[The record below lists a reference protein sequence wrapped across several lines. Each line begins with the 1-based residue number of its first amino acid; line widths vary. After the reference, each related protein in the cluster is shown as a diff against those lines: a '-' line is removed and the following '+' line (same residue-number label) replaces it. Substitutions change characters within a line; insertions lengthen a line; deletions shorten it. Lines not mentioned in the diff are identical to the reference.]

1 MTTPKAAEAAET
13 GRTGLTP
20 PAPSDGTPAATGG
33 EPGGTAPP
41 EGHDGVPGAPEAP
54 DVVPDRVRSGD
65 DTGSG
70 DDVPDGRGPRDRDAD
85 EDPAGESAGEPGA
98 EDDVE
103 TGTETDAETGAETD
117 AGTGSDTG
125 TETGDGRDEDRPGTP
140 DDEITGEPPGR
151 TFAAP
156 VADAPEDDHRD
167 TAHDDAHDD
176 ARNEARDRIRNE
188 ARDGVQDENRDEPQ
202 GESRDEAQD
211 DLGDEVHDENR
222 GDAARDDLQDE
233 PEDEPDYD
241 PDVTAVIRLPL
252 RPLPPPRTDD
262 APGAGV
268 PGADAPGHVAD
279 DATDGDADEDAEDT
293 SDNTAEIRLP
303 SAPLRPDPAGRLAPR
318 APDAKPGSMDEDNDP
333 PGEDTGFPDEDD
345 DPSDEDTGPAEA
357 RSEPRTTEP
366 PKRQAPEDPGRPA
379 PLAWPWESEEEPET
393 SGLPETVP
401 AVRPPAVAYAPAGHA
416 TDRSAAAPA
425 GAGGPAPAAAPS
437 RMASLVRTAMVWL
450 PPLLTVEGLIMYVL
464 ALRVPPGPLWGVDLN
479 KIDGVGLISA
489 MPPTAFAAILLML
502 VAFFVTIAQN
512 TDRKFLLLFQIAAI
526 TFALHGGAALIEDE
540 ARFHTA
546 YVHAGFVE
554 YINRTGEASAILD
567 ARLAWPGFFAL
578 VGFVTKAAGV
588 TDLTTIM
595 RWTPLLSNL
604 LYLLPFVL
612 ILRQVVATT
621 RARWFAALLFVIVQW
636 IGQDYFS
643 SQGFTYAIYLAFVAI
658 VLRWFGKVE
667 PRTRPMPVKGPVRR
681 LLARLDG
688 LTPGELPHSTGVYDR
703 TIMLIVLIG
712 LFATA
717 TASHQITPFMMLGA
731 LTGLILLRRSS
742 LSWGLPFFLG
752 LMVLAWISYQTVT
765 FWSGHIDQ
773 LFGGLGRILENL
785 QSNTGDRIDGSDP
798 KHALVLMAR
807 LGICGV
813 ILTLAAAGL
822 FRRLRRGVGDRAALL
837 LLCIPVLALGLQNY
851 GGEIGLR
858 IYLFALPG
866 ACILAAYAFFPNL
879 PAGTEDAPEET
890 VPIRKRNIRFNPEL
904 TRRISLLLAA
914 GCAMALAMVFL
925 VARYGNEQFER
936 VSASEVAAMHYV
948 YEHDEPSA
956 RVLYLVP
963 LLGEEVTP
971 SIPWGER
978 DFDRI
983 AYEQVLV
990 DKNPAQLTSVIAK
1003 LRTSPP
1009 NTYLVAT
1016 RGQAGYLQ
1024 LNHGFPTDWAP
1035 RFRAALD
1042 ANKELKR
1049 VFNGEDAAVYTLR
1062 SFPKGTTIPER
1073 AAPVGGNDPTSPLT
1087 PVGLAALGVTWIALF
1102 AYEVFLLRGR
1112 GRANRT
1118 RRRILF
1124 VAIPAFV
1131 LAVGVIAERFVV
1143 IGYQLQ

>member
-1 MTTPKAAEAAET
+1 MTTTGAAEAAEVGEIDPT
-13 GRTGLTP
+13 H
-20 PAPSDGTPAATGG
+20 PAPSDGTRSGSDG
-33 EPGGTAPP
+33 EPTGTAPR
-41 EGHDGVPGAPEAP
+41 EAP
-54 DVVPDRVRSGD
+54 GDEAPGEFPDDETAEGEAPGDEAPNGETSGGRRPYGETPDGETPDGMFGGDEASGD
-65 DTGSG
+65 DPRDDDATDDGTDASDDADPADSTDPADSVSAVDDDTSAAVDDADDADDADDVNDADPADPADPAGLVDDDVPGSADAADATGASDDAPDTVDDADDTDDADASDEADAPDGASTPNDADTADDTNNANDPDSTGSTG
-70 DDVPDGRGPRDRDAD
+70 STDSTDSADDVPD
-85 EDPAGESAGEPGA
+85 
-98 EDDVE
+98 
-103 TGTETDAETGAETD
+103 
-117 AGTGSDTG
+117 
-125 TETGDGRDEDRPGTP
+125 
-140 DDEITGEPPGR
+140 
-151 TFAAP
+151 
-156 VADAPEDDHRD
+156 
-167 TAHDDAHDD
+167 
-176 ARNEARDRIRNE
+176 
-188 ARDGVQDENRDEPQ
+188 DGVY
-202 GESRDEAQD
+202 GD
-211 DLGDEVHDENR
+211 D
-222 GDAARDDLQDE
+222 
-233 PEDEPDYD
+233 PE
-241 PDVTAVIRLPL
+241 VTAVIRLPL
-252 RPLPPPRTDD
+252 RPMSPPP
-262 APGAGV
+262 APPAR
-268 PGADAPGHVAD
+268 APEA
-279 DATDGDADEDAEDT
+279 
-293 SDNTAEIRLP
+293 P
-303 SAPLRPDPAGRLAPR
+303 SAPADDEHDDEHEDKGEEEDEDRAETTAEMRLPGRAAPLLTSAPR
-318 APDAKPGSMDEDNDP
+318 KPSAA
-333 PGEDTGFPDEDD
+333 
-345 DPSDEDTGPAEA
+345 AE
-357 RSEPRTTEP
+357 SPEP
-366 PKRQAPEDPGRPA
+366 
-379 PLAWPWESEEEPET
+379 EEPEEPESPWKSAGMPDDEPWERDAGASRRPSEV
-393 SGLPETVP
+393 SGSLPEVTE
-401 AVRPPAVAYAPAGHA
+401 
-416 TDRSAAAPA
+416 
-425 GAGGPAPAAAPS
+425 APAAHQAPQAPQGSAGTGSRAGRAPATSAMPPVAAAVGAPAATPAARPS
-437 RMASLVRTAMVWL
+437 RMRAVMQSAMVWL
-450 PPLLTVEGLIMYVL
+450 PPVLTIEGLIMYVL
-464 ALRVPPGPLWGVDLN
+464 ALRVAPGPLRGVDLN
-479 KIDGVGLISA
+479 DIDGVGLISA

-526 TFALHGGAALIEDE
+526 TFALHGAAALIEDE

-554 YINRTGEASAILD
+554 YINRTGEASALLD

-667 PRTRPMPVKGPVRR
+667 PRDKPMPAKGFVRR

-703 TIMLIVLIG
+703 AIMLIVLIG

-752 LMVLAWISYQTVT
+752 LMVLAWISYQTVA

-914 GCAMALAMVFL
+914 GCAMVLAMVFL

-948 YEHDEPSA
+948 YDHDKPSA

-963 LLGEEVTP
+963 VVGEEVTP

-978 DFDRI
+978 DFDKI
-983 AYEQVLV
+983 SYQQVLV
-990 DKNPAQLTSVIAK
+990 DKNPAQLSTVIDK
-1003 LRTSPP
+1003 LRVSPP

-1042 ANKELKR
+1042 AHKELKR

-1062 SFPKGTTIPER
+1062 KYPEGAEIPE
-1073 AAPVGGNDPTSPLT
+1073 PGVPTGGSDPTSPWT
-1087 PVGLAALGVTWIALF
+1087 PVGLGALGVTWIALF
-1102 AYEVFLLRGR
+1102 GYEVFRLRGR
-1112 GRANRT
+1112 DQAART

-1124 VAIPAFV
+1124 VAVPAFV
-1131 LAVGVIAERFVV
+1131 LAVGVIVERFIV
-1143 IGYQLQ
+1143 IGS

>member
-1 MTTPKAAEAAET
+1 MVTCHSLVRVAAMMLDVRQRAGNDVTTTGAAET
-13 GRTGLTP
+13 AEVGKIDPTRP
-20 PAPSDGTPAATGG
+20 VPSD
-33 EPGGTAPP
+33 EPLAGADGDPTGTAPIEAP
-41 EGHDGVPGAPEAP
+41 TGTAPFEAPGDEAP
-54 DVVPDRVRSGD
+54 DEI
-65 DTGSG
+65 
-70 DDVPDGRGPRDRDAD
+70 PDGKAPGDQT
-85 EDPAGESAGEPGA
+85 PGA
-98 EDDVE
+98 
-103 TGTETDAETGAETD
+103 
-117 AGTGSDTG
+117 GSPHG
-125 TETGDGRDEDRPGTP
+125 ETP
-140 DDEITGEPPGR
+140 DDETSEDGTSHGESPYGETPDDRASGGESPAGAPRDEVPDDEAADDDTPP
-151 TFAAP
+151 
-156 VADAPEDDHRD
+156 VSADSGTPLDSAEEADPDADLPPATKNDAGDDTEDEEGSPEEGL
-167 TAHDDAHDD
+167 HDDD
-176 ARNEARDRIRNE
+176 
-188 ARDGVQDENRDEPQ
+188 
-202 GESRDEAQD
+202 
-211 DLGDEVHDENR
+211 
-222 GDAARDDLQDE
+222 
-233 PEDEPDYD
+233 PE
-241 PDVTAVIRLPL
+241 VTAVIRLPL
-252 RPLPPPRTDD
+252 GPASPSST
-262 APGAGV
+262 GV
-268 PGADAPGHVAD
+268 PRSETAGAPPAPR
-279 DATDGDADEDAEDT
+279 EDAEDAEDADVAD
-293 SDNTAEIRLP
+293 STAEFRLP
-303 SAPLRPDPAGRLAPR
+303 DLAAPPVPPAAPDLPEPSGLDWLSGGKRRERPAGASRLPL
-318 APDAKPGSMDEDNDP
+318 
-333 PGEDTGFPDEDD
+333 
-345 DPSDEDTGPAEA
+345 EA
-357 RSEPRTTEP
+357 SKSFSETTEP
-366 PKRQAPEDPGRPA
+366 PMAYQASQDTQRGPQAG
-379 PLAWPWESEEEPET
+379 
-393 SGLPETVP
+393 SG
-401 AVRPPAVAYAPAGHA
+401 AGNGA
-416 TDRSAAAPA
+416 GKAAPA
-425 GAGGPAPAAAPS
+425 TSAMPPAAVDTLAPPVAPPTRPTRLQTVMRS
-437 RMASLVRTAMVWL
+437 AMVWL

-464 ALRVPPGPLWGVDLN
+464 ALRVSPGPLRGVDLN
-479 KIDGVGLISA
+479 DIDAVGLISA
-489 MPPTAFAAILLML
+489 MPSTAFAAILLML

-526 TFALHGGAALIEDE
+526 TFALHGAAALIEDE

-578 VGFVTKAAGV
+578 VAFVTKAAGI
-588 TDLTTIM
+588 TDLSMILQ
-595 RWTPLLSNL
+595 WTPLLSNL

-667 PRTRPMPVKGPVRR
+667 PRVKPMPAKGPIRR

-688 LTPGELPHSTGVYDR
+688 LTPGELSHPTGVYDR
-703 TIMLIVLIG
+703 TILLIVLIG

-813 ILTLAAAGL
+813 ILTLAAVGL
-822 FRRLRRGVGDRAALL
+822 LRRLRRGVGDRAALL
-837 LLCIPVLALGLQNY
+837 LLCVPVLALGLQNY

-914 GCAMALAMVFL
+914 GCAMMLAMVFL

-936 VSASEVAAMHYV
+936 VSPSEVAAMHYV
-948 YEHDEPSA
+948 YDNDEPSA

-963 LLGEEVTP
+963 LVGEEITP

-978 DFDRI
+978 DFDKI
-983 AYEQVLV
+983 SYQEVLV
-990 DKNPAQLTSVIAK
+990 NEDPSQLSSIIDK
-1003 LRTSPP
+1003 LRVSPP

-1016 RGQAGYLQ
+1016 RGQAAYLQ
-1024 LNHGFPTDWAP
+1024 LNHGYPHDWAQ

-1042 ANKELKR
+1042 AHKELKR
-1049 VFNGEDAAVYTLR
+1049 VFNGEDAAVYTL
-1062 SFPKGTTIPER
+1062 SSYAEGAEIPEPGAR
-1073 AAPVGGNDPTSPLT
+1073 LNGSDPTSPWT
-1087 PVGLAALGVTWIALF
+1087 PIGLAALGVTWIALF
-1102 AYEVFLLRGR
+1102 AYEVTRLRGR
-1112 GRANRT
+1112 DQATRT

-1124 VAIPAFV
+1124 VAVPAFV
-1131 LAVGVIAERFVV
+1131 LALMVIAERFIV
-1143 IGYQLQ
+1143 IGHLFQ

>member
-1 MTTPKAAEAAET
+1 MTTTGAAET
-13 GRTGLTP
+13 AEVGKIDPTH
-20 PAPSDGTPAATGG
+20 PAPSDEPQAGADG
-33 EPGGTAPP
+33 EPAGTAPF
-41 EGHDGVPGAPEAP
+41 GAPGDEAP
-54 DVVPDRVRSGD
+54 DEIPGGEVPDDEAPGDQTSGA
-65 DTGSG
+65 G
-70 DDVPDGRGPRDRDAD
+70 GPH
-85 EDPAGESAGEPGA
+85 GE
-98 EDDVE
+98 
-103 TGTETDAETGAETD
+103 
-117 AGTGSDTG
+117 
-125 TETGDGRDEDRPGTP
+125 TP
-140 DDEITGEPPGR
+140 DDETAGTGAPYGRSPYGEASGAGSPHGRSPYGETPDGR
-151 TFAAP
+151 TSEEKTPAGAP
-156 VADAPEDDHRD
+156 RDGTADDETADDGTPPDSAEDADPD
-167 TAHDDAHDD
+167 VDVDDDA
-176 ARNEARDRIRNE
+176 A
-188 ARDGVQDENRDEPQ
+188 
-202 GESRDEAQD
+202 D
-211 DLGDEVHDENR
+211 DLSPAPDTGTKNAKGAKDSPEESAYGDD
-222 GDAARDDLQDE
+222 
-233 PEDEPDYD
+233 PE
-241 PDVTAVIRLPL
+241 VTAVIRLPL
-252 RPLPPPRTDD
+252 SPSSPPSASVTRSETTE
-262 APGAGV
+262 APPARRENAWQAKDTG
-268 PGADAPGHVAD
+268 
-279 DATDGDADEDAEDT
+279 DAEDGKDT
-293 SDNTAEIRLP
+293 ENAEDGKDTENAEDEDGADNTAEFRLPDLTASPPSTAPSTP
-303 SAPLRPDPAGRLAPR
+303 SAPPVRPVSSGPSGLDRPAGVESRERSTGAPGVPLEASESFSDVTETPAAHRASQDTQRGSETGSGAGKSAGRLTGKAAPATSAMPPAAVDTVEPPVTTPAGPTPDPTPGPAGRPTRLQTL
-318 APDAKPGSMDEDNDP
+318 M
-333 PGEDTGFPDEDD
+333 
-345 DPSDEDTGPAEA
+345 
-357 RSEPRTTEP
+357 RS
-366 PKRQAPEDPGRPA
+366 
-379 PLAWPWESEEEPET
+379 
-393 SGLPETVP
+393 
-401 AVRPPAVAYAPAGHA
+401 
-416 TDRSAAAPA
+416 
-425 GAGGPAPAAAPS
+425 
-437 RMASLVRTAMVWL
+437 AMVWL
-450 PPLLTVEGLIMYVL
+450 PPLLTVEGLVMYVL
-464 ALRVPPGPLWGVDLN
+464 ALRVSPGPLRGVDLN
-479 KIDGVGLISA
+479 DIDGVGLISA
-489 MPPTAFAAILLML
+489 MPSTAFAAILLML

-526 TFALHGGAALIEDE
+526 TFALHGAAALIEDE

-578 VGFVTKAAGV
+578 VAFVTKAAGV

-667 PRTRPMPVKGPVRR
+667 PRVKPMPAKGPVRR

-703 TIMLIVLIG
+703 AIMLIVLIG
-712 LFATA
+712 LFSTA

-837 LLCIPVLALGLQNY
+837 LLCVPVLALGLQNY

-890 VPIRKRNIRFNPEL
+890 VPIRRRNIRFNPEL

-914 GCAMALAMVFL
+914 GCAMMLAMVFL

-936 VSASEVAAMHYV
+936 VSASEVAAMHYI
-948 YEHDEPSA
+948 YDNDEPSA

-963 LLGEEVTP
+963 VLGQEVTP

-978 DFDRI
+978 DFDKI
-983 AYEQVLV
+983 SYQQVLV
-990 DKNPAQLTSVIAK
+990 DKDPAQLSSVIDK
-1003 LRTSPP
+1003 LRVSPP

-1024 LNHGFPTDWAP
+1024 LNHGFPHDWAQ

-1049 VFNGEDAAVYTLR
+1049 VFNGEDAAVYTL
-1062 SFPKGTTIPER
+1062 SSYPEGAEIPE
-1073 AAPVGGNDPTSPLT
+1073 PGVQLNGSDPTSPWT
-1087 PVGLAALGVTWIALF
+1087 PVGLAALAVTWIALF
-1102 AYEVFLLRGR
+1102 AYEVTCLRGR
-1112 GRANRT
+1112 DQATRR

-1124 VAIPAFV
+1124 VAVPAFV
-1131 LAVGVIAERFVV
+1131 LALAVIAERFIV

>member
-1 MTTPKAAEAAET
+1 MTTTGAAET
-13 GRTGLTP
+13 AEVGEIDPTH
-20 PAPSDGTPAATGG
+20 PAPSDGASAGSDG
-33 EPGGTAPP
+33 EPTGTALL
-41 EGHDGVPGAPEAP
+41 EAPGDEAP
-54 DVVPDRVRSGD
+54 DEVPGEIPDGEAPGGETSGGGSRYGRSPYGETPGRETPSHGTPGRETSDSEAPGRETPGETSDETSGGEEAPGDDPRGDDAPVDDAADDDTPPDSADDPDPNTDADAATPPGNTDVTGD
-65 DTGSG
+65 DTQNDA
-70 DDVPDGRGPRDRDAD
+70 DDTDTDTTTDSDSDSDTPDGSP
-85 EDPAGESAGEPGA
+85 EESAY
-98 EDDVE
+98 DD
-103 TGTETDAETGAETD
+103 D
-117 AGTGSDTG
+117 
-125 TETGDGRDEDRPGTP
+125 
-140 DDEITGEPPGR
+140 
-151 TFAAP
+151 
-156 VADAPEDDHRD
+156 PE
-167 TAHDDAHDD
+167 
-176 ARNEARDRIRNE
+176 
-188 ARDGVQDENRDEPQ
+188 
-202 GESRDEAQD
+202 
-211 DLGDEVHDENR
+211 
-222 GDAARDDLQDE
+222 
-233 PEDEPDYD
+233 
-241 PDVTAVIRLPL
+241 VTAVIRLPL
-252 RPLPPPRTDD
+252 RPMSPSR
-262 APGAGV
+262 
-268 PGADAPGHVAD
+268 ADAPETETAEPPPARPEGPED
-279 DATDGDADEDAEDT
+279 DGDNDDGDEDRADT
-293 SDNTAEIRLP
+293 TTEIRLP
-303 SAPLRPDPAGRLAPR
+303 GRAASSLTASPAPSEPSEPGLLGEEPRESSAGAPRQPLEVSKPLPEVTETPATHQAPQGTQRSPETGSGKSTAKGAGRAVPATSAMPPSAVATTAP
-318 APDAKPGSMDEDNDP
+318 PDATPTAK
-333 PGEDTGFPDEDD
+333 
-345 DPSDEDTGPAEA
+345 
-357 RSEPRTTEP
+357 
-366 PKRQAPEDPGRPA
+366 
-379 PLAWPWESEEEPET
+379 
-393 SGLPETVP
+393 
-401 AVRPPAVAYAPAGHA
+401 
-416 TDRSAAAPA
+416 
-425 GAGGPAPAAAPS
+425 PS
-437 RMASLVRTAMVWL
+437 RLQTVMRSAMVWL

-464 ALRVPPGPLWGVDLN
+464 ALRVAPGPLRGVDLTE
-479 KIDGVGLISA
+479 IDGVGLISA

-526 TFALHGGAALIEDE
+526 TFALHGAAALIEDE

-667 PRTRPMPVKGPVRR
+667 PRDKPMPVKGPIRR

-703 TIMLIVLIG
+703 AIMLIVLIG

-837 LLCIPVLALGLQNY
+837 LLCVPVLALGLQNY

-890 VPIRKRNIRFNPEL
+890 VPIRRRNIRFNPEL

-914 GCAMALAMVFL
+914 GCAMVLAMVFL

-936 VSASEVAAMHYV
+936 VSASEVAAMHYI
-948 YEHDEPSA
+948 YDHDTPSA

-978 DFDRI
+978 DFDKI
-983 AYEQVLV
+983 SYQQVLV
-990 DKNPAQLTSVIAK
+990 EKNPAQLRWVIDK
-1003 LRTSPP
+1003 LRVSPP

-1024 LNHGFPTDWAP
+1024 LNHGFPHDWAP

-1042 ANKELKR
+1042 ASKELKR

-1062 SFPKGTTIPER
+1062 SYPEGAEIPE
-1073 AAPVGGNDPTSPLT
+1073 PGVPTGGSDPTSPWT
-1087 PVGLAALGVTWIALF
+1087 PVGLAALGLTWIALF
-1102 AYEVFLLRGR
+1102 GYEVVRLRGR
-1112 GRANRT
+1112 DQATRRR

-1124 VAIPAFV
+1124 VAVPAFV
-1131 LAVGVIAERFVV
+1131 LAVAVIAERFIV

>member
-1 MTTPKAAEAAET
+1 MTTTGAAET
-13 GRTGLTP
+13 AEVGEIDPTH
-20 PAPSDGTPAATGG
+20 PAPSDGPRAGSDG
-33 EPGGTAPP
+33 EPTGTAPL
-41 EGHDGVPGAPEAP
+41 EAP
-54 DVVPDRVRSGD
+54 DDEAPGELPGDETAEGEAPDGETSGGSPYDEAPSGETSGGEASDGETPRGGEASGGDPRDDGAPDDSATDDGTPPDSADAADSDASDTVDSTNDADLADLGAPDATDAADAASAPDDANDANEVSDADVSDNANASSVSGNASASNRADGADGADGAPDDSVYGD
-65 DTGSG
+65 D
-70 DDVPDGRGPRDRDAD
+70 
-85 EDPAGESAGEPGA
+85 
-98 EDDVE
+98 
-103 TGTETDAETGAETD
+103 
-117 AGTGSDTG
+117 
-125 TETGDGRDEDRPGTP
+125 
-140 DDEITGEPPGR
+140 
-151 TFAAP
+151 
-156 VADAPEDDHRD
+156 PE
-167 TAHDDAHDD
+167 
-176 ARNEARDRIRNE
+176 
-188 ARDGVQDENRDEPQ
+188 
-202 GESRDEAQD
+202 
-211 DLGDEVHDENR
+211 
-222 GDAARDDLQDE
+222 
-233 PEDEPDYD
+233 
-241 PDVTAVIRLPL
+241 VTAIIRLPL
-252 RPLPPPRTDD
+252 RPMSPPSPPPVPPGR
-262 APGAGV
+262 APE
-268 PGADAPGHVAD
+268 APPAP
-279 DATDGDADEDAEDT
+279 AEDEDEDRAET
-293 SDNTAEIRLP
+293 TAEMRLP
-303 SAPLRPDPAGRLAPR
+303 GRAAPLLTPTPRKPATPA
-318 APDAKPGSMDEDNDP
+318 A
-333 PGEDTGFPDEDD
+333 
-345 DPSDEDTGPAEA
+345 PSDPEGP
-357 RSEPRTTEP
+357 
-366 PKRQAPEDPGRPA
+366 KDPEDPADREGPED
-379 PLAWPWESEEEPET
+379 PWET
-393 SGLPETVP
+393 SGLPGGEPWGRT
-401 AVRPPAVAYAPAGHA
+401 
-416 TDRSAAAPA
+416 A
-425 GAGGPAPAAAPS
+425 GASKQPLDVSRPLPEVTEAPAAHQAPQGTQRSSGTGSGAAKEATKGSGRAPATSAMPPVAATATGATASTAASAATPAARPS
-437 RMASLVRTAMVWL
+437 RLQTVMRSAMVWL
-450 PPLLTVEGLIMYVL
+450 PPVLTVEGLIMYVL
-464 ALRVPPGPLWGVDLN
+464 ALRVAPGPLRGVDLN
-479 KIDGVGLISA
+479 DIDGVGLISA
-489 MPPTAFAAILLML
+489 MPPTAFAAILLMV
-502 VAFFVTIAQN
+502 VAFFVTIGQN

-526 TFALHGGAALIEDE
+526 MFALHGAAALIEDE

-554 YINRTGEASAILD
+554 YINRTGEASAVLD

-667 PRTRPMPVKGPVRR
+667 PREKPMPAKGFVRR

-703 TIMLIVLIG
+703 AIMLIVLIG

-837 LLCIPVLALGLQNY
+837 LLCVPVLALGLQNY

-914 GCAMALAMVFL
+914 GCAMVLAMVFL

-936 VSASEVAAMHYV
+936 VSASEVAAMHYI
-948 YEHDEPSA
+948 YDHDKPSA

-963 LLGEEVTP
+963 VVGEEVTP

-978 DFDRI
+978 DFDKI
-983 AYEQVLV
+983 SYQQVLV
-990 DKNPAQLTSVIAK
+990 DKNPALLSTIIDK
-1003 LRTSPP
+1003 LRVSPP

-1024 LNHGFPTDWAP
+1024 LNHGFPTDWAQ

-1042 ANKELKR
+1042 SHKELKR

-1062 SFPKGTTIPER
+1062 KYPDGAEIPE
-1073 AAPVGGNDPTSPLT
+1073 PGVPLGGSDPTSPWT
-1087 PVGLAALGVTWIALF
+1087 PIGLGALGVTWIALF
-1102 AYEVFLLRGR
+1102 GYEVFRLRGR
-1112 GRANRT
+1112 DQTPRTRRT

-1124 VAIPAFV
+1124 VAVPAFV
-1131 LAVGVIAERFVV
+1131 LAVGVIVERFIV
-1143 IGYQLQ
+1143 IGS

>member
-1 MTTPKAAEAAET
+1 MTTTGAAET
-13 GRTGLTP
+13 AEVGEIDPTH
-20 PAPSDGTPAATGG
+20 PAPSDGTRAGSGG
-33 EPGGTAPP
+33 EPTGTAPF
-41 EGHDGVPGAPEAP
+41 EAP
-54 DVVPDRVRSGD
+54 D
-65 DTGSG
+65 
-70 DDVPDGRGPRDRDAD
+70 D
-85 EDPAGESAGEPGA
+85 EAPGA
-98 EDDVE
+98 L
-103 TGTETDAETGAETD
+103 
-117 AGTGSDTG
+117 
-125 TETGDGRDEDRPGTP
+125 P
-140 DDEITGEPPGR
+140 DDETAEGEAPGGETSGGSPYDGPPGDETSDGETSDGETSDGGETSEGGEASEGDPR
-151 TFAAP
+151 DDAAGDGTP
-156 VADAPEDDHRD
+156 PDTDTADTADASDEAGEADDPDVLDTADDADASEDTDDADAPDDADASDEAD
-167 TAHDDAHDD
+167 TADAPSASDEADTTGASDEADDVDVLDDADASGGTDD
-176 ARNEARDRIRNE
+176 AD
-188 ARDGVQDENRDEPQ
+188 P
-202 GESRDEAQD
+202 SDEAD
-211 DLGDEVHDENR
+211 DAPDDNVYGDD
-222 GDAARDDLQDE
+222 
-233 PEDEPDYD
+233 PE
-241 PDVTAVIRLPL
+241 VTAVIRLPL
-252 RPLPPPRTDD
+252 RPLAPPPAGVSEDD
-262 APGAGV
+262 AAETAEAPPAPTEDEDRFETTAEMRLPGRAAPLLKPAPTPRRSSEPSASPPAAESSGFSQPAQPSDPRESAGLPGVESGGRSTGAPRRPLEVSEPLPEVTETPAAHQAPQGTQRSSGTGSGAGR
-268 PGADAPGHVAD
+268 
-279 DATDGDADEDAEDT
+279 E
-293 SDNTAEIRLP
+293 
-303 SAPLRPDPAGRLAPR
+303 AG
-318 APDAKPGSMDEDNDP
+318 KGS
-333 PGEDTGFPDEDD
+333 GE
-345 DPSDEDTGPAEA
+345 
-357 RSEPRTTEP
+357 
-366 PKRQAPEDPGRPA
+366 
-379 PLAWPWESEEEPET
+379 
-393 SGLPETVP
+393 
-401 AVRPPAVAYAPAGHA
+401 
-416 TDRSAAAPA
+416 AAPA
-425 GAGGPAPAAAPS
+425 TSAMPPSAVAPGVPAATPAARPS
-437 RMASLVRTAMVWL
+437 RLQTLMQSAMVWL
-450 PPLLTVEGLIMYVL
+450 PPLLTIEGLIMYVL
-464 ALRVPPGPLWGVDLN
+464 ALRVAPGPLRGVDLN
-479 KIDGVGLISA
+479 DIDGVGLISA

-526 TFALHGGAALIEDE
+526 TFALHGAAALIEDE

-554 YINRTGEASAILD
+554 YINRTGESSAILD

-578 VGFVTKAAGV
+578 VGFITKAAGV

-667 PRTRPMPVKGPVRR
+667 PREKPMPAKGFVRR

-813 ILTLAAAGL
+813 ILVLAAAGL

-837 LLCIPVLALGLQNY
+837 MLCIPVLALGLQNY

-890 VPIRKRNIRFNPEL
+890 VPIRRRNIRFNPEL

-914 GCAMALAMVFL
+914 GCAMVLAMVFL

-948 YEHDEPSA
+948 YDHDKPSA

-978 DFDRI
+978 DFDKI
-983 AYEQVLV
+983 SYQQVLV
-990 DKNPAQLTSVIAK
+990 DKNPAQLSSVIDK
-1003 LRTSPP
+1003 LRVSPP

-1042 ANKELKR
+1042 AHKELKR

-1062 SFPKGTTIPER
+1062 KYPEGAEIPE
-1073 AAPVGGNDPTSPLT
+1073 PGVPTGGSDPTSPWT
-1087 PVGLAALGVTWIALF
+1087 PIGLGALGVTWIALF
-1102 AYEVFLLRGR
+1102 GYEVVRLRGR
-1112 GRANRT
+1112 DQASRT

-1124 VAIPAFV
+1124 VAVPAFV
-1131 LAVGVIAERFVV
+1131 LAVGVIVERFIV
-1143 IGYQLQ
+1143 IGS

>member
-1 MTTPKAAEAAET
+1 MAGDEPGAASPDTPE
-13 GRTGLTP
+13 G
-20 PAPSDGTPAATGG
+20 APGPGDPDERGSGERGSSESDERGSGEQEPG
-33 EPGGTAPP
+33 EPGSADREPEEREPDARGADERRPGDREPGEPESDDPGT
-41 EGHDGVPGAPEAP
+41 GGDT
-54 DVVPDRVRSGD
+54 SGD
-65 DTGSG
+65 R
-70 DDVPDGRGPRDRDAD
+70 DGLEDRD
-85 EDPAGESAGEPGA
+85 
-98 EDDVE
+98 DD
-103 TGTETDAETGAETD
+103 T
-117 AGTGSDTG
+117 
-125 TETGDGRDEDRPGTP
+125 RDD
-140 DDEITGEPPGR
+140 
-151 TFAAP
+151 
-156 VADAPEDDHRD
+156 
-167 TAHDDAHDD
+167 
-176 ARNEARDRIRNE
+176 
-188 ARDGVQDENRDEPQ
+188 QDNRDDQNE
-202 GESRDEAQD
+202 D
-211 DLGDEVHDENR
+211 
-222 GDAARDDLQDE
+222 ARDDQDDGARDD
-233 PEDEPDYD
+233 PEYD

-252 RPLPPPRTDD
+252 RPLPPPGTTDDED
-262 APGAGV
+262 APGDEDLPDGENVPDDEETPEDEGV
-268 PGADAPGHVAD
+268 PEDD
-279 DATDGDADEDAEDT
+279 DAEAEDR
-293 SDNTAEIRLP
+293 SDITAEFRLP
-303 SAPLRPDPAGRLAPR
+303 VAPLRPGRAPAGRPTPGAQEEHSPASLDPDDLGDPR
-318 APDAKPGSMDEDNDP
+318 ESLDSDSSESPDSDSHESPDSDSDSRESPDVDFHESLDFDEPSGSDERSDDRSGSREFPGSDESS
-333 PGEDTGFPDEDD
+333 G
-345 DPSDEDTGPAEA
+345 SH
-357 RSEPRTTEP
+357 
-366 PKRQAPEDPGRPA
+366 
-379 PLAWPWESEEEPET
+379 ES
-393 SGLPETVP
+393 SGLHGSPAFPVSPEHPEHPEHPGPETVP
-401 AVRPPAVAYAPAGHA
+401 AVVRAPVAEHAVTPHAPYPGP
-416 TDRSAAAPA
+416 AAPP
-425 GAGGPAPAAAPS
+425 GGGSRDATPAAEPS
-437 RMASLVRTAMVWL
+437 RAANLVRTAMVWL
-450 PPLLTVEGLIMYVL
+450 PPLLTVEGLVMYVL
-464 ALRVPPGPLWGVDLN
+464 ALRVAPGPLWGVDLN

-489 MPPTAFAAILLML
+489 MPPTAFAAILLMV
-502 VAFFVTIAQN
+502 VAFFVTIGQN

-554 YINRTGEASAILD
+554 YINRTGESSAILD

-578 VGFVTKAAGV
+578 VAFVTKAAGV

-667 PRTRPMPVKGPVRR
+667 PRTKPMPVKGPVRR

-798 KHALVLMAR
+798 KHAIVLMAR

-837 LLCIPVLALGLQNY
+837 LLCVPVLALGLQNY

-890 VPIRKRNIRFNPEL
+890 VPIRRRNIRFNPEL

-948 YEHDEPSA
+948 YDHDEPSA

-963 LLGEEVTP
+963 VVGQEITP

-978 DFDRI
+978 DFDKI
-983 AYEQVLV
+983 AYREVLV
-990 DKNPAQLTSVIAK
+990 DKNPAQLTSVINE

-1042 ANKELKR
+1042 ADKNLKR

-1062 SFPKGTTIPER
+1062 SFPEGTEIPDR
-1073 AAPVGGNDPTSPLT
+1073 AVPPGGNDPTSPWT

-1112 GRANRT
+1112 GRTSRT

-1131 LAVGVIAERFVV
+1131 LAVAVIAERFVV
-1143 IGYQLQ
+1143 IGYHLQ

>member
-1 MTTPKAAEAAET
+1 MTTTGAAET
-13 GRTGLTP
+13 AEVGEIDPTH
-20 PAPSDGTPAATGG
+20 PAPSDGPRAGSDGEPTGTALSEAPGDEAPDEVPGEIPDEIPDGEAPGGETSGGSPYGRSPYGETPGRETPGETSGGEETPGGDPRGDDAPVDDAADDDTPPDSADDADIATPPGSVDDTDADADAATPPDSTDDVGDDTPG
-33 EPGGTAPP
+33 EA
-41 EGHDGVPGAPEAP
+41 DGAPE
-54 DVVPDRVRSGD
+54 
-65 DTGSG
+65 
-70 DDVPDGRGPRDRDAD
+70 
-85 EDPAGESAGEPGA
+85 ESAY
-98 EDDVE
+98 DD
-103 TGTETDAETGAETD
+103 D
-117 AGTGSDTG
+117 
-125 TETGDGRDEDRPGTP
+125 
-140 DDEITGEPPGR
+140 
-151 TFAAP
+151 
-156 VADAPEDDHRD
+156 PE
-167 TAHDDAHDD
+167 
-176 ARNEARDRIRNE
+176 
-188 ARDGVQDENRDEPQ
+188 
-202 GESRDEAQD
+202 
-211 DLGDEVHDENR
+211 
-222 GDAARDDLQDE
+222 
-233 PEDEPDYD
+233 
-241 PDVTAVIRLPL
+241 VTAIIRLPL
-252 RPLPPPRTDD
+252 RPMSPPRVD
-262 APGAGV
+262 APETGTAGA
-268 PGADAPGHVAD
+268 PPARA
-279 DATDGDADEDAEDT
+279 GD
-293 SDNTAEIRLP
+293 
-303 SAPLRPDPAGRLAPR
+303 
-318 APDAKPGSMDEDNDP
+318 
-333 PGEDTGFPDEDD
+333 
-345 DPSDEDTGPAEA
+345 
-357 RSEPRTTEP
+357 
-366 PKRQAPEDPGRPA
+366 PEDPEDPEDEDRADTTTELRLPGRAASPPTAPPA
-379 PLAWPWESEEEPET
+379 PSKPSKPSESPSLPGEEPWERSSGAPRQPLEVSEP
-393 SGLPETVP
+393 LPEVTETPAAHQSPQGTQRSSGTGSGTGKGAGKAVP
-401 AVRPPAVAYAPAGHA
+401 ATSAMPPSMPPSAVAAPGPPAATPTAG
-416 TDRSAAAPA
+416 
-425 GAGGPAPAAAPS
+425 PS
-437 RMASLVRTAMVWL
+437 RLQTVMRSAMVWL

-464 ALRVPPGPLWGVDLN
+464 ALRVAPGPLRGVDLTE
-479 KIDGVGLISA
+479 IDGVGLISA
-489 MPPTAFAAILLML
+489 MPLTAFAAILLML

-526 TFALHGGAALIEDE
+526 TFALHGAAALIEDE

-578 VGFVTKAAGV
+578 VGFITKAAGV

-667 PRTRPMPVKGPVRR
+667 PRDKPMPAKGPIRR

-703 TIMLIVLIG
+703 AIMLIVLIG

-837 LLCIPVLALGLQNY
+837 LLCVPVLALGLQNY

-890 VPIRKRNIRFNPEL
+890 VPIRRRNIRFNPEL

-914 GCAMALAMVFL
+914 GCAMVLAMVFL

-948 YEHDEPSA
+948 YEHDKPSA

-978 DFDRI
+978 DFDKI
-983 AYEQVLV
+983 SYQQVLV
-990 DKNPAQLTSVIAK
+990 DKNPAQLSSVIDK
-1003 LRTSPP
+1003 LRVSPP

-1024 LNHGFPTDWAP
+1024 LNHGFPPDWAP

-1042 ANKELKR
+1042 ASKELKR

-1062 SFPKGTTIPER
+1062 SYPEGAEIPE
-1073 AAPVGGNDPTSPLT
+1073 PGVPLGGSDPTSPWT

-1102 AYEVFLLRGR
+1102 GYEVVRLRGHDQATR
-1112 GRANRT
+1112 RR

-1124 VAIPAFV
+1124 VAVPAFV
-1131 LAVGVIAERFVV
+1131 LAVAVIAERFIV

>member
-1 MTTPKAAEAAET
+1 MTTTGAAET
-13 GRTGLTP
+13 AEVGKIDPTH
-20 PAPSDGTPAATGG
+20 PAPSDEPLAGSDG
-33 EPGGTAPP
+33 EPTGTAPF
-41 EGHDGVPGAPEAP
+41 GAPGDEAP
-54 DVVPDRVRSGD
+54 DEIPDGE
-65 DTGSG
+65 
-70 DDVPDGRGPRDRDAD
+70 VPDGEAPGDQTSG
-85 EDPAGESAGEPGA
+85 AGSPHGE
-98 EDDVE
+98 
-103 TGTETDAETGAETD
+103 
-117 AGTGSDTG
+117 
-125 TETGDGRDEDRPGTP
+125 TP
-140 DDEITGEPPGR
+140 DDETSGAGAPYGRSPYGETPDGR
-151 TFAAP
+151 TSDEKTPAGAP
-156 VADAPEDDHRD
+156 RDETPDDETADDGTPPDSADGGTPLDSAEDADPDVDTDDDADGLSPAPATDADADTKGAKGSPEESVYGDD
-167 TAHDDAHDD
+167 
-176 ARNEARDRIRNE
+176 
-188 ARDGVQDENRDEPQ
+188 
-202 GESRDEAQD
+202 
-211 DLGDEVHDENR
+211 
-222 GDAARDDLQDE
+222 
-233 PEDEPDYD
+233 PE
-241 PDVTAVIRLPL
+241 VTAVIRLPL
-252 RPLPPPRTDD
+252 SPASPPSASVPRSETTGAPPARRENAGDVGDGRDTEDAGDEDGADSTAEFRLPDLAASPVPTAPPAPPGPSGLDRPAGVESRERSAGASRLPLEASESFSEVTETPAAYR
-262 APGAGV
+262 APQDTQRRSETGSGAGK
-268 PGADAPGHVAD
+268 
-279 DATDGDADEDAEDT
+279 
-293 SDNTAEIRLP
+293 S
-303 SAPLRPDPAGRLAPR
+303 AGRLAQ
-318 APDAKPGSMDEDNDP
+318 K
-333 PGEDTGFPDEDD
+333 
-345 DPSDEDTGPAEA
+345 
-357 RSEPRTTEP
+357 
-366 PKRQAPEDPGRPA
+366 
-379 PLAWPWESEEEPET
+379 
-393 SGLPETVP
+393 
-401 AVRPPAVAYAPAGHA
+401 
-416 TDRSAAAPA
+416 AAPA
-425 GAGGPAPAAAPS
+425 TSAMPPAAVDTVKPPVTTPTVEPTANPAANPAAKPTRLQAVMRS
-437 RMASLVRTAMVWL
+437 AMVWL
-450 PPLLTVEGLIMYVL
+450 PPVLTVEGLIMYVL
-464 ALRVPPGPLWGVDLN
+464 ALRVSPGPLRGVDLN
-479 KIDGVGLISA
+479 DIDGVGLISA
-489 MPPTAFAAILLML
+489 MPSTAFAAILLML

-526 TFALHGGAALIEDE
+526 TFALHGAAALIEDE

-578 VGFVTKAAGV
+578 VAFVTKAAGV

-667 PRTRPMPVKGPVRR
+667 PRVKPMPAKGPIRR

-703 TIMLIVLIG
+703 AIMLIVLIG

-837 LLCIPVLALGLQNY
+837 LLCVPVLALGLQNY

-890 VPIRKRNIRFNPEL
+890 VPIRRRNIRFNPEL

-914 GCAMALAMVFL
+914 GCAMMLAMVFL

-936 VSASEVAAMHYV
+936 VSASEVAAMHYI
-948 YEHDEPSA
+948 YDNDEPSA

-963 LLGEEVTP
+963 VLGQEVTP

-978 DFDRI
+978 DFDKI
-983 AYEQVLV
+983 SYQQVLV
-990 DKNPAQLTSVIAK
+990 DKDPAQLSSVIDK
-1003 LRTSPP
+1003 LRVSPP

-1024 LNHGFPTDWAP
+1024 LNHGFPQDWAQ

-1049 VFNGEDAAVYTLR
+1049 VFNGEDAAVYTL
-1062 SFPKGTTIPER
+1062 SSYPEGAEIPE
-1073 AAPVGGNDPTSPLT
+1073 PGVQLNGSDPTSPWT
-1087 PVGLAALGVTWIALF
+1087 PVGLAALVVTWIALF
-1102 AYEVFLLRGR
+1102 AYEVACLRGR
-1112 GRANRT
+1112 DQATRR

-1124 VAIPAFV
+1124 VAVPAFV
-1131 LAVGVIAERFVV
+1131 LALAVIAERFIV

>member
-1 MTTPKAAEAAET
+1 MTRHTLVRVAAMMLDVRQRAGNDVTTTGAAET
-13 GRTGLTP
+13 AEVGEIDPTH
-20 PAPSDGTPAATGG
+20 PAPSDGTRTGSDG
-33 EPGGTAPP
+33 EPTGTAPF
-41 EGHDGVPGAPEAP
+41 GAPDEAP
-54 DVVPDRVRSGD
+54 D
-65 DTGSG
+65 
-70 DDVPDGRGPRDRDAD
+70 
-85 EDPAGESAGEPGA
+85 EL
-98 EDDVE
+98 
-103 TGTETDAETGAETD
+103 
-117 AGTGSDTG
+117 
-125 TETGDGRDEDRPGTP
+125 P
-140 DDEITGEPPGR
+140 DDEIAEGEAPGDETSDGETPGGSPYGDGPGGETSDGEEASGGDPRDDAADDGTPPD
-151 TFAAP
+151 TDAADTTDATDALDG
-156 VADAPEDDHRD
+156 ADASEKAD
-167 TAHDDAHDD
+167 TADAASASEEADALDDADDTDD
-176 ARNEARDRIRNE
+176 ADAL
-188 ARDGVQDENRDEPQ
+188 
-202 GESRDEAQD
+202 DEADATD
-211 DLGDEVHDENR
+211 DADALDEADATDDADALDEADATDDADALDEADDADASDEA
-222 GDAARDDLQDE
+222 GDAPDDSVYGDD
-233 PEDEPDYD
+233 PE
-241 PDVTAVIRLPL
+241 VTAVIRLPL
-252 RPLPPPRTDD
+252 RPVAPPP
-262 APGAGV
+262 AGV
-268 PGADAPGHVAD
+268 SEDETAEAPPAP
-279 DATDGDADEDAEDT
+279 AEDEGEDRFET
-293 SDNTAEIRLP
+293 TAEMRLPGRAAPLLKPASTARRPSEP
-303 SAPLRPDPAGRLAPR
+303 SAPSEPSEPSALPPAAGSSAPSALSQPSDSGESAGPSGGEPRGRSAGAPR
-318 APDAKPGSMDEDNDP
+318 RPLEVSKLLPEVTETPAAHQAPQGAQRNSG
-333 PGEDTGFPDEDD
+333 
-345 DPSDEDTGPAEA
+345 TGPGV
-357 RSEPRTTEP
+357 
-366 PKRQAPEDPGRPA
+366 GR
-379 PLAWPWESEEEPET
+379 
-393 SGLPETVP
+393 G
-401 AVRPPAVAYAPAGHA
+401 AGK
-416 TDRSAAAPA
+416 AAPA
-425 GAGGPAPAAAPS
+425 TSAMPPSAATAAGAPSATPAARPS
-437 RMASLVRTAMVWL
+437 RLQAVMQSAMVWL
-450 PPLLTVEGLIMYVL
+450 PPVLTIEGLIMYVL
-464 ALRVPPGPLWGVDLN
+464 ALRVAPGPLRGVDLN
-479 KIDGVGLISA
+479 DIDGVGLISA

-526 TFALHGGAALIEDE
+526 TFALHGAAALIEDE

-554 YINRTGEASAILD
+554 YINRTGESSALLD

-578 VGFVTKAAGV
+578 VGFITKAAGV

-667 PRTRPMPVKGPVRR
+667 PREKPMPAKGFVRR

-703 TIMLIVLIG
+703 AIMLIVLIG

-752 LMVLAWISYQTVT
+752 LMVLAWISYQTVA

-914 GCAMALAMVFL
+914 GCAMVLAMVFL

-948 YEHDEPSA
+948 YDHDKPSA

-978 DFDRI
+978 DFDKI
-983 AYEQVLV
+983 SYQQVLV
-990 DKNPAQLTSVIAK
+990 DKNPAQLSSVIDK
-1003 LRTSPP
+1003 LRVSPP

-1042 ANKELKR
+1042 AHKELKR
-1049 VFNGEDAAVYTLR
+1049 VFNGEDAAVYTLKTY
-1062 SFPKGTTIPER
+1062 PEGAEIPEPG
-1073 AAPVGGNDPTSPLT
+1073 APTGGSDPTSPWT
-1087 PVGLAALGVTWIALF
+1087 PIGLGALGVTWIALF
-1102 AYEVFLLRGR
+1102 GYEVFRLRGR
-1112 GRANRT
+1112 DQASRT
-1118 RRRILF
+1118 RRRILL
-1124 VAIPAFV
+1124 VAVPAFV
-1131 LAVGVIAERFVV
+1131 LAVGVIVERFIV
-1143 IGYQLQ
+1143 IGS

>member
-1 MTTPKAAEAAET
+1 MRLP
-13 GRTGLTP
+13 GRSAPLLKPTSQKPAKPPAPPSELSEP
-20 PAPSDGTPAATGG
+20 PAPSGPSAPPQDEEPPDPSQSSDPWKPAGLSGGELWGRAAGAPRRPLEDSKPLPEVTEAPAAHQA
-33 EPGGTAPP
+33 PQGTQ
-41 EGHDGVPGAPEAP
+41 
-54 DVVPDRVRSGD
+54 RSSG
-65 DTGSG
+65 TGSG
-70 DDVPDGRGPRDRDAD
+70 TEKGKG
-85 EDPAGESAGEPGA
+85 AGEGSRGAGKAIPATSAMPPFA
-98 EDDVE
+98 AIPVE
-103 TGTETDAETGAETD
+103 TPAST
-117 AGTGSDTG
+117 
-125 TETGDGRDEDRPGTP
+125 
-140 DDEITGEPPGR
+140 
-151 TFAAP
+151 AA
-156 VADAPEDDHRD
+156 
-167 TAHDDAHDD
+167 
-176 ARNEARDRIRNE
+176 
-188 ARDGVQDENRDEPQ
+188 
-202 GESRDEAQD
+202 
-211 DLGDEVHDENR
+211 
-222 GDAARDDLQDE
+222 
-233 PEDEPDYD
+233 
-241 PDVTAVIRLPL
+241 
-252 RPLPPPRTDD
+252 
-262 APGAGV
+262 
-268 PGADAPGHVAD
+268 
-279 DATDGDADEDAEDT
+279 T
-293 SDNTAEIRLP
+293 SA
-303 SAPLRPDPAGRLAPR
+303 
-318 APDAKPGSMDEDNDP
+318 AKPSRLQAVM
-333 PGEDTGFPDEDD
+333 
-345 DPSDEDTGPAEA
+345 
-357 RSEPRTTEP
+357 RS
-366 PKRQAPEDPGRPA
+366 
-379 PLAWPWESEEEPET
+379 
-393 SGLPETVP
+393 
-401 AVRPPAVAYAPAGHA
+401 
-416 TDRSAAAPA
+416 
-425 GAGGPAPAAAPS
+425 
-437 RMASLVRTAMVWL
+437 AMVWL
-450 PPLLTVEGLIMYVL
+450 PPVLTIEGLIMYVL
-464 ALRVPPGPLWGVDLN
+464 ALRVAPGPLRGVDLN
-479 KIDGVGLISA
+479 RIDGVGLISA
-489 MPPTAFAAILLML
+489 MPLTAFAAILLMV

-526 TFALHGGAALIEDE
+526 TFALHGAAALIEDE

-554 YINRTGEASAILD
+554 YINRTGESSAILD

-578 VGFVTKAAGV
+578 VAFVTKAAGV
-588 TDLTTIM
+588 TDLTMIM

-667 PRTRPMPVKGPVRR
+667 PREKPMPAKGFVRR

-703 TIMLIVLIG
+703 AIMLIVLIG

-752 LMVLAWISYQTVT
+752 LMVLAWISYQTVA

-890 VPIRKRNIRFNPEL
+890 VPIRRRNIRFNPEL

-914 GCAMALAMVFL
+914 GCAMVLAMVFL

-948 YEHDEPSA
+948 YDHDKPSA

-978 DFDRI
+978 DFDKI
-983 AYEQVLV
+983 SYQQVLV
-990 DKNPAQLTSVIAK
+990 DKNPAQLSSVIDK
-1003 LRTSPP
+1003 LRVSPP

-1042 ANKELKR
+1042 AHKELKR
-1049 VFNGEDAAVYTLR
+1049 VFNGEDAAVYTLKT
-1062 SFPKGTTIPER
+1062 FPEGAEIPEPG
-1073 AAPVGGNDPTSPLT
+1073 APTGGSDPTSPWT
-1087 PVGLAALGVTWIALF
+1087 PIGLGALGVTWIALF
-1102 AYEVFLLRGR
+1102 GYEVVLLRGR
-1112 GRANRT
+1112 DQTARTRRT
-1118 RRRILF
+1118 RRRVLF
-1124 VAIPAFV
+1124 VAVPAFV
-1131 LAVGVIAERFVV
+1131 LAVAVIVERFIV
-1143 IGYQLQ
+1143 IGS

>member
-1 MTTPKAAEAAET
+1 MTTTGAAET
-13 GRTGLTP
+13 AEVGEIDPTH
-20 PAPSDGTPAATGG
+20 PAPSDGTRAGSDG
-33 EPGGTAPP
+33 EPTGTAPS
-41 EGHDGVPGAPEAP
+41 EAP
-54 DVVPDRVRSGD
+54 D
-65 DTGSG
+65 
-70 DDVPDGRGPRDRDAD
+70 D
-85 EDPAGESAGEPGA
+85 EAPGEL
-98 EDDVE
+98 
-103 TGTETDAETGAETD
+103 
-117 AGTGSDTG
+117 
-125 TETGDGRDEDRPGTP
+125 P
-140 DDEITGEPPGR
+140 DDEIAEGEAPDGETPGGGPYGESPGGETSDGEEASGGDPRDDAADDGTPPD
-151 TFAAP
+151 TDA
-156 VADAPEDDHRD
+156 ADATGDADDADALDDADASDEAD
-167 TAHDDAHDD
+167 TADAASASDGADALDDAGGTDD
-176 ARNEARDRIRNE
+176 ANAL
-188 ARDGVQDENRDEPQ
+188 
-202 GESRDEAQD
+202 DEAD
-211 DLGDEVHDENR
+211 AADEA
-222 GDAARDDLQDE
+222 GDAPDDSVYGDD
-233 PEDEPDYD
+233 PE
-241 PDVTAVIRLPL
+241 VTAVIRLPL
-252 RPLPPPRTDD
+252 RPVAPPP
-262 APGAGV
+262 AGV
-268 PGADAPGHVAD
+268 SENETAETAEVPPAP
-279 DATDGDADEDAEDT
+279 TEDEDEDRFET
-293 SDNTAEIRLP
+293 TAEMRLPGRAAPLLKPASTTRRPSEPSTSPPAAESSAP
-303 SAPLRPDPAGRLAPR
+303 SAPSAP
-318 APDAKPGSMDEDNDP
+318 SQ
-333 PGEDTGFPDEDD
+333 
-345 DPSDEDTGPAEA
+345 PSD
-357 RSEPRTTEP
+357 
-366 PKRQAPEDPGRPA
+366 
-379 PLAWPWESEEEPET
+379 PWESAELPGGEPRGRSAGAPRQPLEA
-393 SGLPETVP
+393 SKHLPEVTETP
-401 AVRPPAVAYAPAGHA
+401 AAHQAPQGTQRSSGTGSGAGKETGKGA
-416 TDRSAAAPA
+416 GKAAPA
-425 GAGGPAPAAAPS
+425 TSAMPPSAAPAARPS
-437 RMASLVRTAMVWL
+437 RLQAVMRSAMVWL
-450 PPLLTVEGLIMYVL
+450 PPVLTIEGLIMYVL
-464 ALRVPPGPLWGVDLN
+464 ALRVAPGPLRGVDLN
-479 KIDGVGLISA
+479 DIDGVGLISA

-526 TFALHGGAALIEDE
+526 TFALHGAAALIEDE

-554 YINRTGEASAILD
+554 YINRTGESSALLD

-578 VGFVTKAAGV
+578 VGFITKAAGV

-667 PRTRPMPVKGPVRR
+667 PREKPMPAKGFVRR

-703 TIMLIVLIG
+703 AIMLIVLIG

-752 LMVLAWISYQTVT
+752 LMVLAWISYQTVA

-914 GCAMALAMVFL
+914 GCAMVLAMVFL

-948 YEHDEPSA
+948 YDHDKPSA

-963 LLGEEVTP
+963 VVGEEVTP

-978 DFDRI
+978 DFDKI
-983 AYEQVLV
+983 SYQQVLV
-990 DKNPAQLTSVIAK
+990 DKNPALLSTVIDK
-1003 LRTSPP
+1003 LRVSPP

-1042 ANKELKR
+1042 AHKELKR
-1049 VFNGEDAAVYTLR
+1049 VFNGEDAAVYTLKTY
-1062 SFPKGTTIPER
+1062 PEGAEIPE
-1073 AAPVGGNDPTSPLT
+1073 PGVPTGGSDPTSPWT
-1087 PVGLAALGVTWIALF
+1087 PIGLGALGVTWIALF
-1102 AYEVFLLRGR
+1102 GYEVFLLRGR
-1112 GRANRT
+1112 DQTARTRRT
-1118 RRRILF
+1118 RRRILL
-1124 VAIPAFV
+1124 VAVPAFV
-1131 LAVGVIAERFVV
+1131 LAVGVIAERFIV
-1143 IGYQLQ
+1143 IGS